1 MYLSR
6 IVLRMSIEEGPD
18 GAADRLSRLLSTIAE
33 KRDQAAFREMFDALA
48 PRIRA
53 FIGRRGA
60 DPQSVEEV
68 LQETFVTIWKK
79 AHMFDPTRASAST
92 WIYTIARNARIDLL
106 RKEGRPGF
114 DPNDPALV
122 NEAEPS
128 AFQAVARTEDA
139 TRIRNACATLS
150 PEQREV
156 IHLAFF
162 EDRTHGE
169 IAQVLDL
176 PLGTVK
182 SRIRLA
188 MNHIRAA
195 LGEDTE

>member
-6 IVLRMSIEEGPD
+6 IALRMSVEEKPQ
-18 GAADRLSRLLSTIAE
+18 GAADQLSRLLRTVAE
-33 KRDQAAFREMFDALA
+33 KRDPSAFRALFDVLA

-53 FIGRRGA
+53 FISRRGA
-60 DPQSVEEV
+60 DPQTVEEV

-79 AHMFDPTRASAST
+79 AYMFDPTRASAST
-92 WIYTIARNARIDLL
+92 WIYTIARNVRIDLL

-122 NEAEPS
+122 SEAEPS
-128 AFQAVARTEDA
+128 AFQIVARTEDA
-139 TRIRNACATLS
+139 ARVRDACATLS